1 MRENQ
6 ENTIKFKKDRY
17 KKMMVN
23 HNKFSM
29 HTFILW
35 KRKKNKMQQVKKR
48 NIRKKWIL
56 HFLLI
61 SNKL

>member
-29 HTFILW
+29 HTFKL
-35 KRKKNKMQQVKKR
+35 RKSNKMKKKWVKKDK
-48 NIRKKWIL
+48 N
-56 HFLLI
+56 
-61 SNKL
+61 NK